1 MFSMG
6 KAYFQMAIQTIEKVM
21 ETQFDVLDQ
30 AAEWI
35 TESIKHDGVL
45 HLFGA
50 GHSHAITEDVFWR
63 AGGLAPVNAILDYGY
78 TLLGGGSPTRG
89 TQLERLEGYSKI
101 IMDNYDLRP
110 SEILIVVSQ
119 SGINPGPVEAALV
132 AKSRGLKVV
141 ALTSLEQSRNA
152 KSRHSMGKRLF
163 EISDLVIDNCV
174 VPGDACIEIDSSLPK
189 AAPLSTVVSCAI
201 LQSLVAEVAMRLY
214 QGGYNPPIW
223 LSANIPGGDER
234 MWQLLEHY
242 GGSRLKTK

>member
-1 MFSMG
+1 MLSAG
-6 KAYFQMAIQTIEKVM
+6 KTYFQTAIKTIEKVM
-21 ETQFDVLDQ
+21 ETQADVLDQ

-110 SEILIVVSQ
+110 GENLIVVSQ
-119 SGINPGPVEAALV
+119 SGINPGPLEVALV
-132 AKSRGLKVV
+132 AKSRGLKVI

-152 KSRHSMGKRLF
+152 KSRHSSGKRLF
-163 EISDLVIDNCV
+163 ELADLVIDNCV
-174 VPGDACIEIDSSLPK
+174 IPGDACVEIGPGLPK
-189 AAPLSTVVSCAI
+189 AAPLSTVVCCSI

-214 QGGYNPPIW
+214 QDGFDPPIW
-223 LSANIPGGDER
+223 MSANIPGGDER
-234 MWQLLEHY
+234 MWQLMEHY